1 MDTNA
6 VCWRLPTLP
15 QLRSTIGDGRLN
27 CRVRNENGCTPSAKA
42 PTYKIRIESWVFLI
56 LGYSETMPFSENG
69 KEEAGVEP
77 ATLLSIRRTHVDCDY

>member
-15 QLRSTIGDGRLN
+15 QLRSTIGDGELN

-42 PTYKIRIESWVFLI
+42 PTYKIRIES
-56 LGYSETMPFSENG
+56 
-69 KEEAGVEP
+69 
-77 ATLLSIRRTHVDCDY
+77 